1 MITITDLQKQL
12 LGNIILKGLAELE
25 KELHSGKYI
34 IFNKGDKEREGIS

>member
-25 KELHSGKYI
+25 KEKR
-34 IFNKGDKEREGIS
+34 K